1 MSSSFSKNITQFVIC
16 ELELAAQAKDS
27 GNIVAEFQ
35 CLENAHILG
44 QESTYWH
51 VKVHILM
58 FMWACRN
65 FKSKELLGQAFRIV
79 GAVTKTVFGLVP
91 QGNTGGAN
99 VSPFKVMPVK
109 PEYKA
114 IINSAKSG
122 V

>member
-27 GNIVAEFQ
+27 GNIAAEFQ
-35 CLENAHILG
+35 CLENAHVLG

-65 FKSKELLGQAFRIV
+65 FKPKELLGQAFRIV
-79 GAVTKTVFGLVP
+79 GAVTKTVFALVP

-99 VSPFKVMPVK
+99 VSPFKAMPVK
-109 PEYKA
+109 PEYEV
-114 IINSAKSG
+114 IINSAKSS

>member
-27 GNIVAEFQ
+27 GNIAAEFQ
-35 CLENAHILG
+35 CLENAHVLG

-65 FKSKELLGQAFRIV
+65 FKPKELLGQAFRIV

-99 VSPFKVMPVK
+99 VSPFKAMPVK
-109 PEYKA
+109 PEYEA
-114 IINSAKSG
+114 IINSAKSS